1 VGVVVGA
8 GVGVVVGA
16 GVGVVVGAG
25 VGVVVGETIKPMVAT
40 DPGGRASVL
49 SIDDEDAVMG
59 P

>member
-1 VGVVVGA
+1 
-8 GVGVVVGA
+8 VVGA